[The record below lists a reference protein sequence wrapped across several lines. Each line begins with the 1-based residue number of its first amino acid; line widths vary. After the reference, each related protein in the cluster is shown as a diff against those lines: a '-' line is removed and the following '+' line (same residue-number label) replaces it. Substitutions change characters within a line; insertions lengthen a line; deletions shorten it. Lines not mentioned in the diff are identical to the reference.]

1 VYNNRERRVRRSYRY
16 MYKQVWRVNKESS
29 NPSTRK
35 QNEED
40 KREESQQDQKR
51 ERWETGRKKKTNP
64 EI

>member
-1 VYNNRERRVRRSYRY
+1 

-35 QNEED
+35 QNDED

-51 ERWETGRKKKTNP
+51 EWRETGRKKKNQPRNIMYTTHVKSIMP
-64 EI
+64 